1 MLENVTSALD
11 IEERGVLDIS
21 QQLGRSFN
29 TLGLFLTVLRARTD
43 ATLSLVGRYYQSAA
57 RSNCWK
63 AALYSAIRLPSVDSM
78 VRRPRI
84 EGRKKYKK
92 GLFTPVLEILNHLP
106 SAES

>member
-11 IEERGVLDIS
+11 IEERGVLDIL

-43 ATLSLVGRYYQSAA
+43 ATLSLVGRYYQLTVGRLRCIL
-57 RSNCWK
+57 RSGCHLSIPWC
-63 AALYSAIRLPSVDSM
+63 VDLELKD
-78 VRRPRI
+78 VKNTRR
-84 EGRKKYKK
+84 E